1 MKINFGIIGPGNIA
15 ERFADACTQVEDVSV
30 YAVASSNVEKA
41 AAFADKFGVEKVC
54 SSYEELW
61 NLTEVDAIYISVI
74 NSLHFPIAKKCLEA
88 GKAVLCE
95 KPLCL
100 TYAETKELIET
111 AQKHQVLLME
121 GIWTLFLPCIQ
132 QAKQWV
138 EEGRIGKLKYMSSSF
153 SFYQPVN
160 LDSRLFVKELGG
172 GAALDV
178 GVYCIAFSLFMN
190 NARVKACKSS
200 VYTGTTGVDEM
211 GAALIEFEDNVIANC
226 QFGIQAN
233 IDDTAYLYGESGS
246 IKIPNFWGCHLAEL
260 YDHTDTLQDSISDS
274 IENGFVHEIKAFSEA
289 YRGKKIE
296 VFLASHQMSLS
307 CAKLLDEI
315 CQLGRQIV

>member
-1 MKINFGIIGPGNIA
+1 MKIKFGIIGPGNIA
-15 ERFADACTQVEDVSV
+15 ERFVDACAQVDDVSV
-30 YAVASSNVEKA
+30 YAVASSKVEKA
-41 AAFADKFGVEKVC
+41 TAFADKFGIEKVC
-54 SSYEELW
+54 SNHEELW
-61 NLTEVDAIYISVI
+61 NLAEVDAIYISVI
-74 NSLHFPIAKKCLEA
+74 NSLHFPIALKCLEA

-132 QAKQWV
+132 QAKRWV

-153 SFYQPVN
+153 SFYQPAN
-160 LDSRLFVKELGG
+160 PDSRLFVKNLGG
-172 GAALDV
+172 GGALDV
-178 GVYCIAFSLFMN
+178 GIYCIAFSLFMN
-190 NARVKACKSS
+190 SAKVKVCKSS
-200 VYTGTTGVDEM
+200 VYIGTTGVDEM
-211 GAALIEFEDNVIANC
+211 GAALIEFEDNVVANC

-233 IDDTAYLYGESGS
+233 IDDTAYLYGEKGS

-260 YDHTDTLQDSISDS
+260 YDQTDTLQDSISDA
-274 IENGFVHEIKAFSEA
+274 IENGFVHEIKAFCEA
-289 YRGKKIE
+289 YRKKEIE
-296 VFLASHQMSLS
+296 VFPASHQMSLS
-307 CAKLLDEI
+307 CAQLLDEI